1 MNKIVGLLV
10 AIVFSGG
17 VLSAEIDTVVILK
30 SSPFFTGFLKRKEP
44 IAALHASPNQLINP
58 QHPSLRNK
66 GYQIFKTDS
75 NAFIHIASGGLLYQ
89 LENPNDS
96 ILAFKRI
103 DDTENFNY
111 NISAFLFTNKQEI
124 YNIGGYGF
132 WKSSGTLR
140 KYNFKD
146 AEWDAD
152 PINEEIHIP
161 LVNDLCWFNP
171 STEKLFIPYQQIINY
186 GIAKKNDETE
196 IDKRVYQFDLK
207 EKKWGELGKTHPDF
221 FEIISKSTWCIPT
234 EKGYL
239 LSYNYGAYDINFE
252 ENQITEYLS
261 SSFTQTM
268 ERIDESCIRY
278 YYQGTIYY
286 LDSKTSKYDSLKIPI
301 GKFKRANFGVWKRDN
316 TGFIIGLVPI
326 ILILAAVVAK
336 KKKAKASRKKI
347 PDTTTR
353 AAPVGNT
360 VKIKFSE
367 TERQLL
373 NLLLDRSKNN
383 RTTTITEI
391 NYVLGIKDKNLG
403 LQKKVRSDVMNS
415 INEKFNF
422 LQDGETELVHNI
434 RSQADKRFFEYYI
447 NKDNSALLEIMLK
460 EEA

>member
-1 MNKIVGLLV
+1 M
-10 AIVFSGG
+10 
-17 VLSAEIDTVVILK
+17 
-30 SSPFFTGFLKRKEP
+30 
-44 IAALHASPNQLINP
+44 
-58 QHPSLRNK
+58 
-66 GYQIFKTDS
+66 
-75 NAFIHIASGGLLYQ
+75 
-89 LENPNDS
+89 
-96 ILAFKRI
+96 
-103 DDTENFNY
+103 
-111 NISAFLFTNKQEI
+111 
-124 YNIGGYGF
+124 
-132 WKSSGTLR
+132 
-140 KYNFKD
+140 
-146 AEWDAD
+146 
-152 PINEEIHIP
+152 
-161 LVNDLCWFNP
+161 
-171 STEKLFIPYQQIINY
+171 
-186 GIAKKNDETE
+186 
-196 IDKRVYQFDLK
+196 K

-221 FEIISKSTWCIPT
+221 FEIISKSTWRIPT

-301 GKFKRANFGVWKRDN
+301 EKFKKANFGVWKRNN

-326 ILILAAVVAK
+326 IVILAAVVAK

-347 PDTTTR
+347 PDTTSR

-367 TERQLL
+367 TEKQLL

-422 LQDGETELVHNI
+422 IQDGETELVHNI